1 MASPAISPERATHRT
16 VVLLRPSEKVQ
27 LERLAAKENIS
38 SAEVIR
44 RFIRDGEELLKT
56 KQEEAMVEAVLRLIS
71 TAAREA
77 SESMARTMEKVDRYH
92 EEIMQ
97 RDIP

>member
-1 MASPAISPERATHRT
+1 MAGSAIIPERATIRT
-16 VVLLRPSEKVQ
+16 VVLLRPSEKRR
-27 LERLAAKENIS
+27 LEQLAAKQNIS
-38 SAEVIR
+38 SGEVMR
-44 RFIRDGEELLKT
+44 RLILEGEELFKN
-56 KQEEAMVEAVLRLIS
+56 KEQEEMVEAVLKLIS

-77 SESMARTMEKVDRYH
+77 SESMVRTMDKIDRYH

>member
-1 MASPAISPERATHRT
+1 MARSAATPERATHRT
-16 VVLLRPSEKVQ
+16 VILLRASEKQQ

-44 RFIRDGEELLKT
+44 RFIRDGEELLKA
-56 KQEEAMVEAVLRLIS
+56 KQEEEMVEAVLKLIS

-77 SESMARTMEKVDRYH
+77 SESMVRTMEKVDRYH